1 MHLLARILAVAG
13 LAFTMGAARGQVSEV
28 ARRGHSLSR
37 ELDAMNVERL
47 WLSGRDVDE
56 KTGATRKTPDI
67 KDGSLTH
74 SGAFVAAAC
83 ARLGVDLPRPGART
97 EADVSD
103 WLGAEGRSHGWKS
116 IKDPI
121 EAQKRANAGE
131 VVVAAFKAADPA
143 GGGHVALVRP
153 STKTKR
159 AVREEGPQVIQAGL
173 ENFRSTS
180 LKTGFRHHPEAW
192 PRGVQ
197 FFAHE
202 WPAPP
207 RLAKGTIDARQAV
220 AIAERFVRENGYTD
234 FVPDDLRCL
243 VPESIEFSREP
254 RNWLKGR
261 HNQLKPQAVGFRK
274 GSRNDREGWTVGFEL
289 VDPTNVTPAT
299 GRAVT
304 MDAKRAPHQG

>member
-1 MHLLARILAVAG
+1 MNEEDETMSEEYQALACDWTRRAMHWLARILAVVG
-13 LAFTMGAARGQVSEV
+13 LAFAMGAAQGQVSEV
-28 ARRGHSLSR
+28 ARRGHAQSR

-56 KTGATRKTPDI
+56 KTGATRNTPVI

-74 SGAFVAAAC
+74 CGAFVAAAC

-97 EADVSD
+97 EADAVCD

-116 IKDPI
+116 IKDPV

-153 STKTKR
+153 STKTER

-173 ENFRSTS
+173 ENFRSAS
-180 LKTGFRHHPEAW
+180 LKTGFRHYPEAW

-234 FVPDDLRCL
+234 FVPDDT
-243 VPESIEFSREP
+243 
-254 RNWLKGR
+254 K
-261 HNQLKPQAVGFRK
+261 
-274 GSRNDREGWTVGFEL
+274 T
-289 VDPTNVTPAT
+289 
-299 GRAVT
+299 
-304 MDAKRAPHQG
+304 